1 MRGLNDGDTM
11 APNDEASFW
20 LANDSNKQT
29 RFTRETFHVSL
40 KVRMITRS
48 KACLGIFHHNG
59 FGPFKDRILIEK
71 LPVKVIYSLLEQQS
85 FNRQVKNFV
94 GSFI

>member
-1 MRGLNDGDTM
+1 MRLVSLMRGLNDGDTM

-40 KVRMITRS
+40 RS
-48 KACLGIFHHNG
+48 RLKTPVSILSAKKKAQTQARLT
-59 FGPFKDRILIEK
+59 L
-71 LPVKVIYSLLEQQS
+71 
-85 FNRQVKNFV
+85 
-94 GSFI
+94 